1 MRRQNFQF
9 KIFQALDSDSVYPII
24 DLLSQKWFASMIYFW
39 IENALQDYLPVKI
52 NNQKKEKNFV
62 SFCEHILKVTHNNS
76 FYS

>member
-1 MRRQNFQF
+1 MRRQNFPC
-9 KIFQALDSDSVYPII
+9 KIFQDLDSDSVYPII

-39 IENALQDYLPVKI
+39 IENALQDYVPVKI

-62 SFCEHILKVTHNNS
+62 SCCEHILKVTHNNS